1 MHVFAEALAPYL
13 KLTLSTDEQHVT
25 VDSKELL
32 LSVRSF
38 VKHKLS
44 LSMSEFS
51 LCKGVSRELYLL
63 DKLQTWFGGN

>member
-13 KLTLSTDEQHVT
+13 KLTLSTDVQYVT

-32 LSVRSF
+32 LSDRSF

-44 LSMSEFS
+44 LSMGEFS
-51 LCKGVSRELYLL
+51 LCKSVSRELI
-63 DKLQTWFGGN
+63 FIG